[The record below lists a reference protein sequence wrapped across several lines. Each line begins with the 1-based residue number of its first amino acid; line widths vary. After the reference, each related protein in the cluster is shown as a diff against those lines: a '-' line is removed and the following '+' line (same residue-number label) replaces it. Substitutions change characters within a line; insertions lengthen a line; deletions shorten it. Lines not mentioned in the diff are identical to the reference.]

1 MNMKNLDKYKG
12 IIPAFYACYD
22 KEGEISPEGVEA
34 LTKYF
39 VDKGVKGVYVNG
51 SSGECIYQSVE
62 DRKLVLEHVMK
73 AAKGKLTII
82 AHVACNNTKDS
93 AELARHAESLGVD
106 AIAAIPPIY
115 FRLPEHAI
123 AQYWNDIS
131 AAAPNTDFVIYN
143 IPQLAGVALTTSL
156 FAEMRKNPRVVGVKN
171 SSMPVQDIQMFCVD
185 AGENY
190 VIFNGPD
197 EQFISGRIIGAE
209 GAIGGTYG
217 VMPEL
222 FLKMDEC
229 IRSGDLKKA
238 KDIQYAV
245 DAVIYKMCSA
255 HGNMYGVIKAIL
267 KKNENLEL
275 GGVRKPLPALTEG
288 DMKIVEEAASMIRA
302 TKEKYLN

>member
-1 MNMKNLDKYKG
+1 MRNLDKYKG
-12 IIPAFYACYD
+12 VIPAFYACYD
-22 KEGEISPEGVEA
+22 SEGNISPEGVQA

-62 DRKLVLEHVMK
+62 DKKLVLEQVMK
-73 AAKGKLTII
+73 AAGGKLTVI

-93 AELARHAESLGVD
+93 MELARHAESLGVD

-143 IPQLAGVALTTSL
+143 IPQLAGVALTMNL

-171 SSMPVQDIQMFCVD
+171 SSMPVQDIQMFQAA
-185 AGENY
+185 AGEDY
-190 VIFNGPD
+190 IVFNGPD

-209 GAIGGTYG
+209 GGIGGTYG

-229 IRSGDLKKA
+229 VRTNDLKKA
-238 KDIQYAV
+238 KEIQYAV
-245 DAVIYKMCSA
+245 NEVIYKMCSA

-267 KKNENLEL
+267 KINENLEL
-275 GGVRKPLPALTEG
+275 GGVRKPLPALFG
-288 DMKIVEEAASMIRA
+288 SDMEIVQEAAGMIRA
-302 TKEKYLN
+302 AKEKYLH